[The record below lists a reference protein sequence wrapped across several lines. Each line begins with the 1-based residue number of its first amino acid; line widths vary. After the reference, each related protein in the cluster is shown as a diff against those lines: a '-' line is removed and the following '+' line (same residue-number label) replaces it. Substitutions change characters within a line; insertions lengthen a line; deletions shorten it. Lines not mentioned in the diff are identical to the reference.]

1 MKVAQNRNIS
11 LSNFVGMMMKIG
23 RKWLFVFAGL
33 VALPLLFAL
42 NSSDENQVVASDANW
57 AAQQLSQL
65 TLEQKIGQFFMIA
78 AYSGKGD
85 AHIQEIENSIKKNH
99 VGGII
104 WFQGTKADYLPSAK
118 RLQAASKVPLLYGM
132 DAEWGASMRLEGEE
146 RYPYA
151 YTLGA
156 ADDEAL
162 TGRIATMMAQE
173 CRELGIHINFG
184 PVADVHSNPN
194 NPVIGFRSFGEN
206 PEKVGNHVKA
216 MVLGFEKNGIMSS
229 IKHFPGHGDT
239 DLDSHLDLP
248 SVNRSF
254 EEIDAIDLLPFR
266 EGIRNGASSVMVGHL
281 NVPALDPSGTPT
293 SLSKVVIKD
302 LLQGKMGFKGLVISD
317 ALNMKAVADRYGK
330 TDVVVKAFEAGCD
343 ILLCPESVSDA
354 IAAIKAKVD
363 KGEITLEEINARCL
377 KILKAKEKFIINV
390 GDYKK
395 YTKGEQ
401 DWARN
406 ETFEKSTALLVN
418 KNNALPLTKMD
429 GGLLH
434 ISIGEKSKTFQGTL
448 LEFGPF
454 EEVYLSESDLKN
466 GKFPAQL
473 EKYKTIVVSVHA
485 TTVRPK
491 NNFGI
496 PLNIQ
501 NLLNK
506 LPLAS
511 NTSFILFGN
520 PLALNSNFDFTN
532 VDAIVVGYENNQF
545 VQNRIAQ
552 QIVGAIPFKGKL
564 PITVNETF
572 KRKGGIETKSNGRLK
587 FGQPEELGINP
598 ADLAAIDVI
607 VKDAIA
613 QGAFPG
619 CQIVAAVHG
628 VVFFRKSYG
637 THMYDKHQVT
647 DNDLYDIASITKIA
661 GSTISV
667 MKLQSEGKFSLD
679 KQLKDYI
686 PEVTKETGYGN
697 LVLRDMLAHRAGLKA
712 WIPFYTK
719 TLTGGN
725 LDPAIYSKTS
735 KAGFTT
741 KVEDGIFMRDD
752 YVDSMYAQILGTS
765 IGSKKYLYS
774 DVGYYFVKKIIEKES
789 QLPMANYVQKELY
802 GPMGLTRITYNPA
815 EKFKLDEIVPTEDDK
830 IFRKKL
836 IHGYVHDQGSAMLGG
851 VGGHAGIFSTATDL
865 AALFQLFMNN
875 GTYGGVEYI
884 KPEVVKEFTKVQF
897 AGNRRGAGFDKPKT
911 DGTGG
916 TCTSLAAL
924 SSYGHS
930 GFTGTLAW
938 ADPVNEVN
946 FVFLSNRVYPDAEN
960 WKIVKMN
967 TRTDIQR
974 VIYEAVNKLKVKN

>member
-1 MKVAQNRNIS
+1 MELTLKRRFS
-11 LSNFVGMMMKIG
+11 LFNFVIMKNSVGKRGVIA
-23 RKWLFVFAGL
+23 LVGL
-33 VALPLLFAL
+33 IMVPILLALTKNKQESLIATNP
-42 NSSDENQVVASDANW
+42 DW
-57 AAQQLSQL
+57 AKQQLAQL

-78 AYSGKGD
+78 AYPNKGES
-85 AHIQEIENSIKKNH
+85 HLLEIEKSVKQNH

-104 WFQGTKADYLPSAK
+104 WFQGTKEEYMSAAK
-118 RLQAASKVPLLYGM
+118 RLQLAAKTPLLYGM

-146 RYPYA
+146 RFPYA

-162 TGRIATMMAQE
+162 TQRVATMMAQE
-173 CRELGIHINFG
+173 CRELGIHISFG

-216 MVLGFEKNGIMSS
+216 FVQGFEKNGIMSS
-229 IKHFPGHGDT
+229 LKHFPGHGDT

-248 SVNRSF
+248 SVNRTI

-266 EGIRNGASSVMVGHL
+266 EGIRNGASTIMVGHL
-281 NVPALDPSGTPT
+281 NIPALDPSGTPT
-293 SLSKVVIKD
+293 SLSKAVIKD
-302 LLQGKMGFKGLVISD
+302 LLQTKMGFKGLVISD

-354 IAAIKAKVD
+354 IVAIKAKVE
-363 KGEITLEEINARCL
+363 KGEISMEEIDARCMKL
-377 KILKAKEKFIINV
+377 LKAKEKFIINV

-395 YTKGEQ
+395 YTQGEQ

-406 ETFEKSTALLVN
+406 ETFEKSSALLIN
-418 KNNALPLTKMD
+418 KNNALPLKEMD
-429 GGLLH
+429 GEMLH
-434 ISIGEKSKTFQGTL
+434 ISVGEKSRTFHATL
-448 LEFGPF
+448 EEFGAYK
-454 EEVYLSESDLKN
+454 EVELSEADINAGKIPSDL
-466 GKFPAQL
+466 Q
-473 EKYKTIVVSVHA
+473 KYKTIVVSIHA
-485 TTVRPK
+485 STVRPK
-491 NNFGI
+491 NNYGI
-496 PLNIQ
+496 PANVQQLF
-501 NLLNK
+501 NK
-506 LPLAS
+506 IPAS
-511 NTSFILFGN
+511 ANASVVFFGN
-520 PLALNSNFDFTN
+520 PLALTANYDFTSI
-532 VDAIVVGYENNQF
+532 DAVIVAYENNQF
-545 VQNRIAQ
+545 VQNRVAQ
-552 QIVGAIPFKGKL
+552 QLVGAIPFVGKL
-564 PITVNETF
+564 PITIDATL
-572 KRKGGIETKSNGRLK
+572 KRTSGLTTKTNGRLK

-598 ADLAAIDVI
+598 GDLTAIDNI
-607 VKDAIA
+607 VNDAIA

-619 CQIVAAVHG
+619 CQIVAAVKG
-628 VVFFRKSYG
+628 VIFFRKSYG
-637 THMYDKHQVT
+637 THMYDKHQVS

-661 GSTISV
+661 GSTVSV

-679 KQLKDYI
+679 KQLKEYI
-686 PEVTKETGYGN
+686 PEVTKETAYGN

-719 TLTGGN
+719 TLVNGN

-741 KVEDGIFMRDD
+741 KVEDGIYMRDD
-752 YVDSMYAQILGTS
+752 YVDSIYAQILGTS

-774 DVGYYFVKKIIEKES
+774 DVGYYFVKKIIEKQG
-789 QLPMANYVQKELY
+789 QLPLQEYIQKELY

-815 EKFKLDEIVPTEDDK
+815 EKFPLNEIVPTEDDK

-836 IHGYVHDQGSAMLGG
+836 IHGYVHDQGASMMGG
-851 VGGHAGIFSTATDL
+851 VGGHAGIFATATDV
-865 AALFQLFMNN
+865 AALYQLFLNKGM
-875 GTYGGVEYI
+875 YGGVQYIQPAVMDEY
-884 KPEVVKEFTKVQF
+884 TKVQF

-916 TCTSLAAL
+916 TCTSLASL

-938 ADPVNEVN
+938 ADPVSEIN

-974 VIYEAVNKLKVKN
+974 VIYEAVSKLKIKN